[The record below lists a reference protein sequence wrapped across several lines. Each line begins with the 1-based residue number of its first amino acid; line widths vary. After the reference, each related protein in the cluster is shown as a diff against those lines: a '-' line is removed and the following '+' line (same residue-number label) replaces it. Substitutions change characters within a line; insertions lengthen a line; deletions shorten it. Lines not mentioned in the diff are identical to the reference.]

1 MEEDIDYVMD
11 IIVLDDFN
19 EFVEVDD
26 DNTDDAIFSEGN
38 ASKLTSPIIGKD
50 DNVVLAVDYNPQSDG
65 LFTLHGF
72 LEKFGLKFLL
82 KYLLPAPSTLS

>member
-11 IIVLDDFN
+11 IIVLDDFD

-38 ASKLTSPIIGKD
+38 ASKLTSPIIGKR
-50 DNVVLAVDYNPQSDG
+50 
-65 LFTLHGF
+65 
-72 LEKFGLKFLL
+72 
-82 KYLLPAPSTLS
+82 